1 MTGWNTIVR
10 IRRIEEEITRLGFK
24 FANRRNSDWVDD
36 NHVALVPID
45 ADALPVYSRDAE
57 LFAGSLEGLEFWL
70 RGVAWAREYDQIL
83 KLSDDKRRAVKE
95 QDERERQ
102 LVKMIKSE
110 KVELR

>member
-10 IRRIEEEITRLGFK
+10 IRRIEEDVAKLGLK
-24 FANRRNSDWVDD
+24 FENRRNSDWVDD
-36 NHVALVPID
+36 NQLALIPIN
-45 ADALPVYSRDAE
+45 ADALPIYSRDAE
-57 LFAGSLEGLEFWL
+57 VFAGSLEGLEFWL
-70 RGVAWAREYDQIL
+70 RGVAWARDYDKML
-83 KLSDDKRRAVKE
+83 KVSDEKRRATKE